1 VKTSYPPFADSSR
14 FRHAVTKRRSRIEY
28 PETGGGMLLDEM
40 GMGKTLSILALVTK
54 TLEEAHKWTA
64 TDTGDD
70 SEIIIPTKKRAAATL
85 VIVPSARKPHSVQP
99 SAMFLP
105 RPSTHQYLGG

>member
-1 VKTSYPPFADSSR
+1 
-14 FRHAVTKRRSRIEY
+14 
-28 PETGGGMLLDEM
+28 MLLDEM

-54 TLEEAHKWTA
+54 ALEEAHKWAA

-70 SEIIIPTKKRAAATL
+70 SETIVSTKKRIAATL
-85 VIVPSARKPHSVQP
+85 VIVPSARKLHPIQP

-105 RPSTHQYLGG
+105 RSSTHQYLGG